1 VKSHVVAT
9 NGIDLH
15 VGENGS
21 ARLSFVR
28 LSAQSHPTCRAMVA
42 RPSQRMFPRI
52 RKTEIWAGLVGLLD
66 GSGIETAAMYL

>member
-1 VKSHVVAT
+1 MKSHVVAT

-15 VGENGS
+15 VVENGS

-28 LSAQSHPTCRAMVA
+28 VSAQSHPTCRAMAVPA
-42 RPSQRMFPRI
+42 DVPAYPQ
-52 RKTEIWAGLVGLLD
+52 TEIWAGLVGLLD